1 MKKIAIMQPYFFP
14 YLGYWQLINAV
25 DTFVLYD
32 DVNFIK
38 GGWINRNKIL
48 VNSAGYML
56 TLPLINSSSFSLI
69 KDIKVTSNIKIKEK
83 LLKTIEYNYN
93 KAKYYNDVIEK
104 IKEIIFSNGSI
115 VDVILE
121 SILWLKEYLNIET
134 CILKSSEIEKD
145 TQFKGQDKVIDIVK
159 RLDGKQYINAIGG
172 MELYDKEIFKNN
184 GIDLKFI
191 KMKDIKY
198 KQYNNEFV
206 PNLSIIDVLMF
217 NPPEKIREM
226 LDDYCLV

>member
-14 YLGYWQLINAV
+14 YIGYWQLINAV

-104 IKEIIFSNGSI
+104 IKEIILSNGSI

-226 LDDYCLV
+226 LNNYELL

>member
-1 MKKIAIMQPYFFP
+1 MQPYFFP

>member
-14 YLGYWQLINAV
+14 YIGYWQLINAV

-83 LLKTIEYNYN
+83 LLKTIEYNYA
-93 KAKYYNDVIEK
+93 KSKYYNDVIEK
-104 IKEIIFSNGSI
+104 IKEIILSNSSI
-115 VDVILE
+115 VDVIFE

-191 KMKDIKY
+191 KMKDIMY

-226 LDDYCLV
+226 LDDYELL

>member
-104 IKEIIFSNGSI
+104 IKEIILSNGSI

-159 RLDGKQYINAIGG
+159 HLDGEQYINAIGG
-172 MELYDKEIFKNN
+172 IELYDKEIFKNN

-206 PNLSIIDVLMF
+206 PNLSIMDVLMF

-226 LDDYCLV
+226 LDDYELL